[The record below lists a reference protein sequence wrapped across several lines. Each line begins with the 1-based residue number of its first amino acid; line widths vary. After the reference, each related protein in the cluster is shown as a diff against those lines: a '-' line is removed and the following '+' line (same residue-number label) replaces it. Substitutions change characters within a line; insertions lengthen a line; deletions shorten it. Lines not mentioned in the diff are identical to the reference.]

1 MLLVCFFL
9 FLNQHFSSTDTT
21 NKPLNENINNNG
33 DANNIAEF
41 LEDSDD
47 EMMDIEDEKEQTLD
61 SKPKSFF
68 TRKNLSQLLNHVH
81 YEACEIQLR
90 VILKKPLTWI
100 VRKRGIFS
108 CFHFNV
114 MFTNFIYR

>member
-21 NKPLNENINNNG
+21 NKPLNDNINNNG
-33 DANNIAEF
+33 DDNNIAEF

-47 EMMDIEDEKEQTLD
+47 EMIDIEDEKEQTLD